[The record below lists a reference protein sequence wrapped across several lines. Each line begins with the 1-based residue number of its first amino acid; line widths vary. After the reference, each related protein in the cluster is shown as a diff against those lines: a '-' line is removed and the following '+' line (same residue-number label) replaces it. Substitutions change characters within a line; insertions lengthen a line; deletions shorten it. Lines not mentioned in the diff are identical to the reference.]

1 MSVWGGKKRLSC
13 WSMRTRSCRYRGNFS
28 SHPLV
33 RLHKWHN
40 PSPSPMISSLHSR
53 PVTKT
58 RFMICTSKQNP
69 LFIMSF
75 SAWSNTNKKPKETNN
90 LSREEFKNSIQNQL
104 LCSQV
109 QIIIVKKSS
118 PVPIRSSLW
127 SILQP
132 TQNPYQL
139 TEPKTFLKN
148 SFLVHTALKI
158 TRIWKLTAAI

>member
-1 MSVWGGKKRLSC
+1 MYILDFQGCTISEIK
-13 WSMRTRSCRYRGNFS
+13 CR
-28 SHPLV
+28 
-33 RLHKWHN
+33 
-40 PSPSPMISSLHSR
+40 
-53 PVTKT
+53 
-58 RFMICTSKQNP
+58 
-69 LFIMSF
+69 
-75 SAWSNTNKKPKETNN
+75 NTNKKPKETNN
-90 LSREEFKNSIQNQL
+90 LSREEFKNSIKNQL

-158 TRIWKLTAAI
+158 TRIWKLTAAIYFSEYQIKWNKMPNDLVRSVSAFFNRSQRERKSDRRQQRPEINIRTQKNPISNKPEIEFK